1 MKTNASGT
9 SDKIQRLDALLSEH
23 HRSLDRRLNELV
35 TRAEG
40 GDARQL
46 GAAWAALETELVRHM
61 DLEEVELMPA
71 FVEEHPDE
79 ARVLLAEHGAL
90 RSALNEIGMAL
101 QLHCLGT
108 EAVADFARRLRAHSA
123 REDAVL
129 YAWAQAHASSTTWN
143 AIQRGLIDLQHRAVC
158 IQQAHELHHGV
169 QRDSRK
175 LLPILFASIAS
186 QQFRAANIDQFS
198 GRRKIGGHRRF
209 PSYLIILS
217 VRKRGSLGW
226 LERHGAIGVPTTAQ

>member
-1 MKTNASGT
+1 MRSAGRRISATWPSGAIAHVACGSQRWTIMKTNASGT

-40 GDARQL
+40 GDASKL

-129 YAWAQAHASSTTWN
+129 YAWAQAHAPSTTWN
-143 AIQRGLIDLQHRAVC
+143 AIQRGLKQVTKLGTRF
-158 IQQAHELHHGV
+158 
-169 QRDSRK
+169 SRV
-175 LLPILFASIAS
+175 
-186 QQFRAANIDQFS
+186 AN
-198 GRRKIGGHRRF
+198 
-209 PSYLIILS
+209 SYM
-217 VRKRGSLGW
+217 
-226 LERHGAIGVPTTAQ
+226 